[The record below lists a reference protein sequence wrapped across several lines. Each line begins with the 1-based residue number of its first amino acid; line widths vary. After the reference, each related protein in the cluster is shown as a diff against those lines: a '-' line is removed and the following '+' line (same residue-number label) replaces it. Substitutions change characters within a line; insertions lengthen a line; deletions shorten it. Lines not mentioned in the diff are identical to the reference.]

1 MTVITFANTK
11 GGAGKTTAAVL
22 FTSELLHRGYRVC
35 ILDADPQRWL
45 ARWVEQMGGLP
56 GLSVDSYITGATL
69 QRTVAEK
76 RKMFEYVVVDM
87 PGIQSSLL
95 ASAVGFSNHVI
106 VPIQGSH
113 MDAQGGAQVLDL
125 IRYLDRSAG
134 ISVPHSVLLSRVN
147 PCVTTRSMQVVKR
160 LLAEQSIRV
169 LDTPIV
175 ERSAYREMFDFHC
188 LLRRL
193 DPQKVSNLDKA
204 IENASRYADEIMA
217 LAPAGQ
223 GFEPALMQSRRVP
236 GLDIAA

>member
-56 GLSVDSYITGATL
+56 GLSVDSYITTATL

-106 VPIQGSH
+106 VPIQGSQ

-147 PCVTTRSMQVVKR
+147 PCVTTRSMQVVKK
-160 LLAEQSIRV
+160 LLADQSIRV
-169 LDTPIV
+169 LNTPIV

-217 LAPAGQ
+217 LAPASQ
-223 GFEPALMQSRRVP
+223 RLEPALMQSRRVP
-236 GLDIAA
+236 GLEIAA